1 MIIHP
6 GPSGWRLPDPRLA
19 PPGEDVI
26 GIGADLAPA
35 TLIAAYSAGLFPMH
49 LSTGE
54 LAWWSPDPRGV
65 LPLDGMRVT
74 RSLRVSA
81 RRFTVTFDRSFE
93 DVMRAC
99 SDDRPDERW
108 ITEDFIASYTTLH
121 SMGWTHSVEVW
132 REGALVG
139 GLYGVEVGGLF
150 AGESMFHRESDASKV
165 ALLALVERLKACGAG
180 RLLDVQWRT
189 NHLGTL
195 GAIEI
200 PRPDYLDRLAEVIE
214 MAPCLSA
221 GPVVSPEA
229 W

>member
-1 MIIHP
+1 MIVHP
-6 GPSGWRLPDPRLA
+6 GPSAWHLPDPRQA
-19 PPGEDVI
+19 PAGENI
-26 GIGADLAPA
+26 IALGADLAPA

-65 LPLDGMRVT
+65 LPLEHMRVT

-81 RRFTVTFDRSFE
+81 RRFTVTFDRDFE
-93 DVMRAC
+93 AVMRAC
-99 SDDRPDERW
+99 SHARPDESW
-108 ITEDFIASYTTLH
+108 ITEEFIDSYATLH
-121 SMGWTHSVEVW
+121 AMGWTHSVEVW
-132 REGALVG
+132 RADALVG

-165 ALLALVERLKACGAG
+165 ALLALVERLRDCGGG

-189 NHLGTL
+189 DHLATL

-200 PRPDYLDRLAEVIE
+200 PRPEYLDRLAEAIE
-214 MAPCLSA
+214 VAPCLSA
-221 GPVVSPEA
+221 GPTVDA
-229 W
+229 